1 MKGFLFCIQFICFCH
16 FEETKLVSAFRIRL
30 LTRIIKETKAA
41 HSKSRWPSKTGI
53 ISDRGILSTV
63 LRNEIAEMV
72 IIPLIQK

>member
-72 IIPLIQK
+72 IIPLIK